1 VSNITTTEL
10 TITMRKLREWQAC
23 DDGRQWFE
31 SKFPQGAA
39 YSAVQQALRADNRFD
54 DSRWLTD
61 HVFSSLLSDPA
72 GVTSAAADDAKAEIA
87 ALAELTNPEKVQA
100 DTPADVG
107 TADEAGDSAQIG
119 SSGYSARIG
128 SSGYYAQIGSS
139 GYYAQI
145 GSSGDSAQ
153 IGSSGYYAQI
163 GSSGYSARIGSSG
176 YSARIGSS
184 GYYAQIGSSGDSA
197 QIGSSGYY
205 AQIGSSGY
213 SARINATGRNAAVAC
228 VGQDS
233 RARAGEGGFIAL
245 AWHDEE
251 ADRPRITV
259 GYVGETIKADTWYAV
274 GSDGVLVEV
283 EGPDSD
289 E

>member
-1 VSNITTTEL
+1 VLCGS
-10 TITMRKLREWQAC
+10 
-23 DDGRQWFE
+23 
-31 SKFPQGAA
+31 
-39 YSAVQQALRADNRFD
+39 
-54 DSRWLTD
+54 
-61 HVFSSLLSDPA
+61 
-72 GVTSAAADDAKAEIA
+72 
-87 ALAELTNPEKVQA
+87 
-100 DTPADVG
+100 
-107 TADEAGDSAQIG
+107 IG

-128 SSGYYAQIGSS
+128 SSGYYAQ
-139 GYYAQI
+139 
-145 GSSGDSAQ
+145 
-153 IGSSGYYAQI
+153 
-163 GSSGYSARIGSSG
+163 
-176 YSARIGSS
+176 IGSS